1 MRKERRKQRRNRN
14 THTHTHTHRHTQA
27 HTGTHTHSGCGV
39 SAACTGIFLL
49 VWCAGACGVCVLCTG
64 AAWVCK
70 PGCVWCAWAETH
82 SQAKDN
88 TGGGG
93 EGGREGGRGAEG
105 QRGREAEGQ
114 RGRGA
119 EGQRGSVCVWGV
131 PLGGAVRGRDTESGQ
146 KQPTR
151 MDVLLNIWVGLCFSE
166 LISSI
171 DQDHSHET

>member
-1 MRKERRKQRRNRN
+1 MC
-14 THTHTHTHRHTQA
+14 A
-27 HTGTHTHSGCGV
+27 VYGCRVGV
-39 SAACTGIFLL
+39 Q
-49 VWCAGACGVCVLCTG
+49 
-64 AAWVCK
+64 

-105 QRGREAEGQ
+105 QRGRGAEGQ

>member
-14 THTHTHTHRHTQA
+14 THTHTHTHTHRHTQA

-64 AAWVCK
+64 AAWVCSL
-70 PGCVWCAWAETH
+70 GVCGARGQRHTVRQRTT
-82 SQAKDN
+82 Q
-88 TGGGG
+88 GV
-93 EGGREGGRGAEG
+93 GGREGGREG
-105 QRGREAEGQ
+105 EGQ